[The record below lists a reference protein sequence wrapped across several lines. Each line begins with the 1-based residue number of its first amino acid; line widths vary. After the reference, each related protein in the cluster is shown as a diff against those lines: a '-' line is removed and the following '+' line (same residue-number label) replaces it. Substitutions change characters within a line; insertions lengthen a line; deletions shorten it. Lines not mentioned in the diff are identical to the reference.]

1 MTIEGKEEEGQR
13 EKKAHST
20 WWDHFK
26 KQYEPQLFY
35 LMWNWIKLSK
45 ELSHCNSLRVQSPE
59 NDLLFVSVSVVIHE
73 GHCISQNVQNF
84 CLPSKRFSHQH
95 KAVVEKVKP
104 NVNVYFNRKQ
114 FFFFIFCWHSSKTT
128 YPCLTIII
136 SYVWIILFKKNSV
149 GCTLWVLQHWP
160 AASKNACPGSK
171 HYGMVKHTS
180 NCKNGIHLL
189 RLMNRSN
196 TKHAV
201 QYISPYS
208 RLEGGRFLGTDH
220 WWFH

>member
-1 MTIEGKEEEGQR
+1 MEQH
-13 EKKAHST
+13 EKKPNSIQLM
-20 WWDHFK
+20 WSIQ

-45 ELSHCNSLRVQSPE
+45 ELSHCNRLWVQSPE

-73 GHCISQNVQNF
+73 GHCISQNVQNL
-84 CLPSKRFSHQH
+84 CLPSKRFSDQH

-104 NVNVYFNRKQ
+104 NVEKKFFLIKNI
-114 FFFFIFCWHSSKTT
+114 FFFIFCWHSSKTT

-149 GCTLWVLQHWP
+149 GCTLWILQHIS

-171 HYGMVKHTS
+171 QYGMVKHTS
-180 NCKNGIHLL
+180 NCKI
-189 RLMNRSN
+189 R
-196 TKHAV
+196 
-201 QYISPYS
+201 YICY
-208 RLEGGRFLGTDH
+208 F
-220 WWFH
+220 WWIIQHETCCAIYLTL